1 MKEQKKDDVKEMTSS
16 ESRFAALEHCVDLL
30 MKEVKVH
37 RRQIEVL
44 SELARRDI
52 EENEND

>member
-1 MKEQKKDDVKEMTSS
+1 MKEQKKEDVKEMTSS